1 MFWVRGAFLGKGLR
15 GGPPARHAV
24 AALPRWSRCEFYIE
38 FMEQCRLFFSALIL
52 ACAGAWAAHPFQLS
66 PQLDIPLAVGATG
79 AAAFGQY
86 RLSGM
91 EPRDTSFKRSDLFF
105 WDRPVAGNWNSQAA
119 LASDLLTGAGAL
131 PLVLGAV
138 AWKNGDASGS
148 DFATQSLMLYEVLA
162 LQSGINLTV
171 RSLRVWPRPFT
182 LGTHGGDERNEGQ
195 AAGSFYSGHSSAA
208 FSIAVFSGVWF
219 DAVYPNSQWS
229 PWVWGGGLSTAALV
243 GVLRIV
249 AGKHYP
255 TDVVVGAMAGSLIGW
270 AVPTLHKSSRSSSSA
285 DTQPQAKATP
295 SQRAWLR
302 WHGLAVAPDYVGWQ
316 CGF

>member
-1 MFWVRGAFLGKGLR
+1 MV
-15 GGPPARHAV
+15 
-24 AALPRWSRCEFYIE
+24 
-38 FMEQCRLFFSALIL
+38 L

-119 LASDLLTGAGAL
+119 LASDLLTGVGAL

-162 LQSGINLTV
+162 LQSGINLGG
-171 RSLRVWPRPFT
+171 RMAFDDKGNICNPSSLIVI
-182 LGTHGGDERNEGQ
+182 HCHENKNDNEGQ
-195 AAGSFYSGHSSAA
+195 Y
-208 FSIAVFSGVWF
+208 
-219 DAVYPNSQWS
+219 
-229 PWVWGGGLSTAALV
+229 
-243 GVLRIV
+243 
-249 AGKHYP
+249 K
-255 TDVVVGAMAGSLIGW
+255 
-270 AVPTLHKSSRSSSSA
+270 
-285 DTQPQAKATP
+285 
-295 SQRAWLR
+295 
-302 WHGLAVAPDYVGWQ
+302 
-316 CGF
+316 